1 MRTKQWVQGLNN
13 NQRIRAIV
21 NGVGFITT
29 VKDALSGPFV
39 TQSNAIHSALMSLSW
54 AKQKDNATGIAH
66 SVKVYDNKMQH
77 VNFDIQLD
85 LI

>member
-1 MRTKQWVQGLNN
+1 MRTKQWITGLNN

-29 VKDALSGPFV
+29 VKDALSGPFN
-39 TQSNAIHSALMSLSW
+39 TQTNAMYSALMSLSY
-54 AKQKDNATGIAH
+54 AKQQDNATGIGRRF
-66 SVKVYDNKMQH
+66 KVYDHKMH
-77 VNFDIQLD
+77 HIEYDIQVD

>member
-1 MRTKQWVQGLNN
+1 MRTKQWISGLNN

-29 VKDALSGPFV
+29 VKDALSGPIS
-39 TQSNAIHSALMSLSW
+39 TQTNAMHSALMGLSY
-54 AKQKDNATGIAH
+54 AKQQDNATGIGRRF
-66 SVKVYDNKMQH
+66 KVYDNKMRH
-77 VNFDIQLD
+77 IEYDIQVD

>member
-1 MRTKQWVQGLNN
+1 MRTKQWISGLNN

-29 VKDALSGPFV
+29 VKDALSGPFN
-39 TQSNAIHSALMSLSW
+39 TQTNAMYSALMSLSC
-54 AKQKDNATGIAH
+54 AKQRDNATGIGRRF
-66 SVKVYDNKMQH
+66 KVYDHKMH
-77 VNFDIQLD
+77 NIEYDIQVD

>member
-1 MRTKQWVQGLNN
+1 MRTKQWISGLNN

-29 VKDALSGPFV
+29 VKDALSGPFN
-39 TQSNAIHSALMSLSW
+39 TQTNAMHSALMGLSY
-54 AKQKDNATGIAH
+54 AKQQDNATGIGRRF
-66 SVKVYDNKMQH
+66 KVYDHKMQH
-77 VNFDIQLD
+77 IEYDIQVD

>member
-1 MRTKQWVQGLNN
+1 MRTKQWISGLNN

-29 VKDALSGPFV
+29 VKDALSGPFN
-39 TQSNAIHSALMSLSW
+39 TQTNAMYSALMSLSY
-54 AKQKDNATGIAH
+54 AKQQDNATGIGRRF
-66 SVKVYDNKMQH
+66 KVYDNKMH
-77 VNFDIQLD
+77 YIEYDIQVD

>member
-1 MRTKQWVQGLNN
+1 MRTKQWISGLNN

-29 VKDALSGPFV
+29 VKDALSGPIS
-39 TQSNAIHSALMSLSW
+39 TQTNAMYSALMSLSR
-54 AKQKDNATGIAH
+54 AKREADSNGIGRIF
-66 SVKVYDNKMQH
+66 KVYDNKMRH
-77 VNFDIQLD
+77 IEYDIQVD

>member
-21 NGVGFITT
+21 NGVGYITT

-39 TQSNAIHSALMSLSW
+39 TQSNAMNSALLSLSW
-54 AKQKDNATGIAH
+54 AKQKDNATGICRR
-66 SVKVYDNKMQH
+66 VKVYDDKLQH
-77 VNFDIQLD
+77 INFDIQID
-85 LI
+85 LL

>member
-1 MRTKQWVQGLNN
+1 LNN

-29 VKDALSGPFV
+29 VKDALSGPFN
-39 TQSNAIHSALMSLSW
+39 TQTNAMYSALMSLSY
-54 AKQKDNATGIAH
+54 AKQRDNATGIGRRF
-66 SVKVYDNKMQH
+66 KVYDHKMH
-77 VNFDIQLD
+77 HIEYDIQVD